1 MGRLESETPKPN
13 RTQAKNELTT
23 VEVEPYLE
31 RLLSSASAD
40 PEILAVILFGSSAR
54 DEMTAS
60 SDIDICLVFRL
71 GKADRLALS
80 RKRLEYA
87 ESDIDVQI
95 FQFLP
100 IYIRRRVLKEGKVLF
115 CRDEEE
121 LYERHAGH

>member
-1 MGRLESETPKPN
+1 MNRPESETSKSD
-13 RTQAKNELTT
+13 RSWAKEGLAAA
-23 VEVEPYLE
+23 EPYLE
-31 RLLSSASAD
+31 RLLNSASAD
-40 PEILAVILFGSSAR
+40 PEILAVILFGSSVR
-54 DEMTAS
+54 DEMTAT
-60 SDIDICLVFRL
+60 SDIDICLVLHL
-71 GKADRLALS
+71 GESARLALS
-80 RKRLEYA
+80 RKRLENA